1 MSKLCKLLLFD
12 LNVNILSK
20 ICSWKQQLL
29 FIWDTPFILK
39 SALQHHMY
47 LLQTNR
53 LGICCFLQSNPP
65 STSKTDQFTATS
77 LSVQTIAPL
86 TKLTN
91 LDHNTLWLV
100 PRITEQCL
108 NGKFVN
114 WMNLEMLFA
123 IRQEKWAPLDSA
135 REFFLSNHNLEL

>member
-1 MSKLCKLLLFD
+1 
-12 LNVNILSK
+12 
-20 ICSWKQQLL
+20 
-29 FIWDTPFILK
+29 
-39 SALQHHMY
+39 MY

-77 LSVQTIAPL
+77 LAVQTIAPL

-114 WMNLEMLFA
+114 LLNLEMPFA
-123 IRQEKWAPLDSA
+123 IRQKKWTPLDQAQDFFSVESQFRA
-135 REFFLSNHNLEL
+135 LGCSHLAFFL